1 MDGVITNC
9 VSVNKG
15 VLVASVNGPGSTV
28 IQGAWDPAAINGPG
42 AVRCAWLT
50 NSAILSGF
58 TLQNG
63 ATRTYSTY
71 GIQPSTEGGGIYC
84 ASTNVYVSNCVI
96 TNNYASYNGGGVYAY
111 SLGNLGVKATL
122 IHCTLTGNYAAGLG
136 TVQSG
141 SSGVGAAGGAY
152 GCNLADCQVTA
163 NVSKVSFGGGT
174 VSCYA
179 TNCVFTQNSACY
191 YGAAAS
197 SGTLV
202 NCTVVGNV
210 SATSPVG
217 PAVNGATLI
226 NCIVTG
232 NSPGLSGA
240 LNYGSCTM
248 TYCCSDPLPTGTG
261 NIDVNPQFLGDGIHL
276 AQTSPCIGA
285 GTSSVSLGTDI
296 DGQPWN
302 NPPSIGC
309 DEWQPTPVIAT
320 QPVVQI
326 AVPAHGLTVGV
337 VAAGLSPV
345 CFWSLNGT
353 PLADNGHYANSST
366 ANLAANNFGPADAG
380 AYQVIVSNAFGVVTS
395 QVAQAT
401 IHVVNAAGVNPAAPY
416 LTWATA
422 ATNIQDAVNAAA
434 AGDIV
439 LVTNGVYAFG
449 GQAVSG
455 NLTNRVALTQPLT
468 VVSANGWA
476 VTAIQGAWD
485 PISTNGPGA
494 VRCAYVAN
502 GAVLNGFTLQNGA
515 TRATGDTYPGE
526 ALESGGGA
534 FCNSAAGVVANCV
547 ISNNSAIYGG
557 GFANGTLNNS
567 LVLFNQ
573 TYAYGPGEF
582 TPSLGYGYGAGAY
595 DATLNNCTVVY
606 NFNNVNQ
613 AVPNFGAGSYNGMNN
628 NSVVINNYDIAT
640 VPLGQT
646 TLIADNFGSI
656 SEGEGFFYNSDT
668 YPTLPA
674 YGSGNTNAAPQLLDW
689 YHLAATSPCRG
700 AGSALYAS
708 GTDLDGQPW
717 ANPPSMGCSEV
728 VPANLVGP
736 LSASILASQTNT
748 FVNRP
753 AGFYGSFTGHAAS
766 AIWSFGDGQTLTNSG
781 PSVLHQWSGTGN
793 YTVTFTTYNNDNPN
807 GVAASAVMNILPLTA
822 PQLQAAALLTNG
834 FQFQFIGQTNANYT
848 IQYTTNLTPPVVW
861 NTLQSIYGSPGGL
874 TPVSDASAISGT
886 RFYRVLAQ

>member
-1 MDGVITNC
+1 MG
-9 VSVNKG
+9 
-15 VLVASVNGPGSTV
+15 
-28 IQGAWDPAAINGPG
+28 PAA
-42 AVRCAWLT
+42 
-50 NSAILSGF
+50 
-58 TLQNG
+58 
-63 ATRTYSTY
+63 
-71 GIQPSTEGGGIYC
+71 
-84 ASTNVYVSNCVI
+84 
-96 TNNYASYNGGGVYAY
+96 
-111 SLGNLGVKATL
+111 
-122 IHCTLTGNYAAGLG
+122 
-136 TVQSG
+136 
-141 SSGVGAAGGAY
+141 GAY

-285 GTSSVSLGTDI
+285 GTALVSLGSDI

-366 ANLAANNFGPADAG
+366 ANLAVNNFGPADAG
-380 AYQVIVSNAFGVVTS
+380 AYQVIVSNTFGVVTS

-422 ATNIQDAVNAAA
+422 ATNIQDAVNAA
-434 AGDIV
+434 GIGEIV

-613 AVPNFGAGSYNGMNN
+613 TKPDFGAGTYNGMNN
-628 NSVVINNYDIAT
+628 NSVVLDNYDIADT
-640 VPLGQT
+640 SPGQT
-646 TLIADNFGSI
+646 MLIADNYDSI
-656 SEGEGFFYNSDT
+656 FEDPSYYNNSCT
-668 YPTLPA
+668 YPTLNTF
-674 YGSGNTNAAPQLLDW
+674 GSGNTNAAPQFLDW

-753 AGFYGSFTGHAAS
+753 AGFYGSFTGQAAS

-781 PSVLHQWSGTGN
+781 PSVLHQWSGAGN
-793 YTVTFTTYNNDNPN
+793 YTVTFTTYNNDHPN
-807 GVAASAVMNILPLTA
+807 GVAASAIMNIQPLTA

-861 NTLQSIYGSPGGL
+861 NTLQNIYGSPGGL
-874 TPVSDASAISGT
+874 TPISDASAPSGT